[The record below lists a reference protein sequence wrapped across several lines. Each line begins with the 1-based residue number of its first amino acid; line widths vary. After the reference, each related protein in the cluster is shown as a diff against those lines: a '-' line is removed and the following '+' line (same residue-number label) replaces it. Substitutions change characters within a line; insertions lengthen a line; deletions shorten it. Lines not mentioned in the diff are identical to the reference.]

1 MPETTTAFDFREIVD
16 NSGWNIYGVRLDG
29 KRPQTDIPQHL
40 LQQAPDKNSKL
51 PAADLNLGKTVVAVR
66 LLGYKPEYK
75 TTLDIIIDNWFSP
88 QRMPFAHDLGKSQE
102 ALAELKQVIS
112 DFFAK
117 KGQEELD
124 AMWERGEMTEEKL
137 KSFETLHSYSKCLE

>member
-1 MPETTTAFDFREIVD
+1 MPETTTEFDFREIVD

-51 PAADLNLGKTVVAVR
+51 PAAGLNLGKTVVAVR

-88 QRMPFAHDLGKSQE
+88 QRMPFAHDLGKKPGSIGRIE
-102 ALAELKQVIS
+102 AGYL
-112 DFFAK
+112 
-117 KGQEELD
+117 
-124 AMWERGEMTEEKL
+124 
-137 KSFETLHSYSKCLE
+137 